1 LAGALLFG
9 LAFLLPQKFQST
21 AILRAEADAAS
32 YMTTAAVLDAS
43 LANLGFLK
51 GLSEEETEKA
61 RIDLAKRVTT
71 QVGRN
76 DKLITLNVTASSAS
90 EAQNFANEII
100 KNTFAGLRPK
110 GTELKRLEVQK
121 AALELQIGELQ
132 ATSKTAQ
139 RLLQESS
146 PAGNMGLLA
155 ESVSSLSA
163 GVIRTQ
169 DALLKVEEKMQGL
182 TSEDLLQSPTLPRK
196 PVAPKKGL
204 IAVLSAFGAG
214 LLLLVFVLMKQFWI
228 TSNTVEPHRQRLEA
242 LKRSYGL
249 GR

>member
-1 LAGALLFG
+1 
-9 LAFLLPQKFQST
+9 
-21 AILRAEADAAS
+21 
-32 YMTTAAVLDAS
+32 
-43 LANLGFLK
+43 
-51 GLSEEETEKA
+51 
-61 RIDLAKRVTT
+61 
-71 QVGRN
+71 
-76 DKLITLNVTASSAS
+76 
-90 EAQNFANEII
+90 
-100 KNTFAGLRPK
+100 
-110 GTELKRLEVQK
+110 
-121 AALELQIGELQ
+121 
-132 ATSKTAQ
+132 
-139 RLLQESS
+139 
-146 PAGNMGLLA
+146 MGLLA